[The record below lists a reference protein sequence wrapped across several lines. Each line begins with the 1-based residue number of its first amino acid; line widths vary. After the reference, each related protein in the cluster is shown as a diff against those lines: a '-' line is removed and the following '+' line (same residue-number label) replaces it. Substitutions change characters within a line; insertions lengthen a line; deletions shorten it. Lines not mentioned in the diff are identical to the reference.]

1 MRRQFSGALPLI
13 KQEKFAQTLRMLQDS
28 KIQQDVELNVVRSKS
43 QEAEGR
49 SNELEM
55 KLVGL
60 QELIVTLKDGKGA
73 EKVNYKHCFPVTDL

>member
-1 MRRQFSGALPLI
+1 
-13 KQEKFAQTLRMLQDS
+13 MLQDC

-49 SNELEM
+49 SSELEM
-55 KLVGL
+55 KLIGL

-73 EKVNYKHCFPVTDL
+73 EKVM